1 MTPMRVLLV
10 AIALVVAGIAV
21 GAAGGVLLAPA
32 PPRPPSAPSMVDIG
46 FSQDMIVHHQQALE
60 LAGLVRGR
68 LGPSAATVAATI
80 ENSQQREIG
89 LMQGWLSAWDAPQVS
104 DTEPMAWMAGKHDH
118 GDADAPMPGLLSRA
132 ELDELAALDGA
143 ELEAKFIRLMIRHH
157 TGGVEMATIAVREAA
172 LPQVRAQAR
181 LMVAEQR
188 KEMGVLSG
196 LLTAGAGR

>member
-1 MTPMRVLLV
+1 MTRVRVVVV

-21 GAAGGVLLAPA
+21 GAAGGVLLVPAPA
-32 PPRPPSAPSMVDIG
+32 RPPAAPSMVDIG

-60 LAGLVRGR
+60 IAGIVRGR
-68 LGPSAATVAATI
+68 LGPSAGTVAATI
-80 ENSQQREIG
+80 ENAQQREIG

-104 DTEPMAWMAGKHDH
+104 GDEPMAWMAGKHDH
-118 GDADAPMPGLLSRA
+118 GDAGAPMPGLLTRA
-132 ELDELAALDGA
+132 ELDELGVLGGA
-143 ELEAKFIRLMIRHH
+143 ELESRFIRLMIRHH
-157 TGGVEMATIAVREAA
+157 QGGVEMATIAVREAA

-196 LLTAGAGR
+196 LLSAGAGR

>member
-1 MTPMRVLLV
+1 MNRMRMVVV

-32 PPRPPSAPSMVDIG
+32 PQRPPTAPSMVDIG

-60 LAGLVRGR
+60 LAGMVRGR
-68 LGPSAATVAATI
+68 LGPAANTVAASI

-104 DTEPMAWMAGKHDH
+104 DEEPMAWMGGKHDH
-118 GDADAPMPGLLSRA
+118 GDTDAPMPGLLSRA
-132 ELDELAALDGA
+132 ELDELGALNGA
-143 ELEAKFIRLMIRHH
+143 QLEEKFIRLMIRHH
-157 TGGVEMATIAVREAA
+157 QGGVEMATIAVRDAA

-196 LLTAGAGR
+196 LLTAGAGG